1 MERRVLLEQTRKSAR
16 KRTEDYVYP
25 RAHTRTSYLTLFY
38 LPRNLTFKPTF
49 IFKISNQNYFKL
61 ISVPIKIPIKIELF
75 NEFDSKIDNFILIV
89 ELNFAKVKENQ
100 WQAAIDDLYREQE
113 KRVRNTREGK
123 IVQNQKKGGGRKR
136 RR

>member
-1 MERRVLLEQTRKSAR
+1 M
-16 KRTEDYVYP
+16 
-25 RAHTRTSYLTLFY
+25 
-38 LPRNLTFKPTF
+38 
-49 IFKISNQNYFKL
+49 
-61 ISVPIKIPIKIELF
+61 PIKIPIKIELF